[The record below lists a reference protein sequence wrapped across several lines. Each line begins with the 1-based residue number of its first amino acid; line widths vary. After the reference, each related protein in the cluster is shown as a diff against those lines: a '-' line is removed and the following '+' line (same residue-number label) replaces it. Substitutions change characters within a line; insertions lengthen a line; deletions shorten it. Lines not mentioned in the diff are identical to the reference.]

1 MKDCEDENCYAY
13 NSGKKLNCGAAFVM
27 PEHCASYIYAQKDAV
42 AKSPAAMAGSD
53 ARFKPASDYTDEGL
67 VQLAL
72 EVYAR
77 AASYMIKELHDRA
90 MEAKQELLKRLKE
103 RH

>member
-1 MKDCEDENCYAY
+1 MKDEEQFFEEQPDGTITPIEPTGNK
-13 NSGKKLNCGAAFVM
+13 S
-27 PEHCASYIYAQKDAV
+27 ASEI
-42 AKSPAAMAGSD
+42 GSD
-53 ARFKPASDYTDEGL
+53 AHFKPASDYTDEGL

-77 AASYMIKELHDRA
+77 AATYMNKELHDRA